1 MGSMCNMFRTSSFLL
16 FAVLFTWVSSSTVT
30 ATVSYDDKAIVI
42 NGYRRLLISGSIH
55 YPRSTPEMWPDLIQK
70 AKDGGLD
77 VIQTYVFWNGHEPSP
92 GKYYFEGRYDLVRFI
107 KLVQQAGLYVHLRIG
122 PYVCAEWN
130 FGGFPVWLKYVPGIE
145 FRTDNGP
152 FKAAMQAFTTKIVD
166 MMKSEKLFEPQGGP
180 IIMSQ
185 IENEYGPIE
194 WEIGAPGKAYTKWA
208 AQMAVNQD
216 TGVPWIMCKHETA
229 PDPMI
234 DTCNGFYCE
243 GFTPNKP
250 YKPKMFTE
258 LWTGWYTKFGGTVPN
273 RPAEDLAYAV
283 ARFVQNNGTFFNYY
297 MYHGGTNFGR
307 TASGLF
313 VATSYDYDAPIDEYG
328 LLREPKW
335 GHLRDLHKA
344 IKLCEPALVFS
355 NPTVTW
361 PGKNLEIHVFKYK
374 AGGCAAFLSNF
385 DPQYSAKITFQNT
398 QYDLPPWSISI
409 LPDCKNVVFNTA
421 RVTSQ
426 TSEIKMIPVGAF
438 PWQSYN
444 EQTPTSDDSDTLA
457 MEGLYE
463 QLNITRDASDYL
475 WYLTDVNIAPDEGF
489 LRNGQSP
496 LLTVMS
502 AGHTLQ
508 VFINGQLSGT
518 VYGGLENTKLT
529 YHENVKLKAGINKI
543 SLLSSAVGL
552 PNVGLHFER
561 YNTGVLGPVSLSG
574 LNEGTRDLTKQ
585 KWSYKVGLK
594 GESLSLHTLDGSS
607 SVEWLEGSLVARK
620 QPLTWYKANFNA
632 PTGNEPLAL
641 DMSSMGKG
649 QIWINGEGIGRH
661 WPGYIA
667 RGDCSACHYSGIFKE
682 TKCQSGCGEPSQRC
696 FFLFTVLFICV
707 SSATVTAT
715 VSYDDKA
722 IVINGNRRLLISGS
736 IHYPRSTPEMW
747 PDLIQKAKD
756 GGLDVIQTYVFWNG
770 HEPSPGKYYFE
781 GRYDLVRFIKLVQQ
795 AGLYVHLRIGP
806 YICAEWNFGG
816 FPVWLKYVPGIEFR
830 TDNGPFKAAME
841 AFTTKIVDMMK
852 SEKLFEP
859 QGGPIIMSQIENEY
873 GPIEWE
879 IGAPGKAY
887 TKWAAQMAV
896 NQDTGVPWIMCRHG
910 TAPDPVID
918 TCNGFYCEGF
928 TPNKPYK
935 PKMFTELWTGWYT
948 NFGGTVP
955 NRPAEDLA
963 YAVARFVQN
972 NGTFFNYY
980 MYHGGTNFGRTASG
994 LFVATSYDYDAPLDE
1009 YGLLREPKWGHLRDL
1024 HKAIKL
1030 CEPAL
1035 VFSNPIVTSPGKNLE
1050 IHVFKYKAGGC
1061 AAFLS
1066 NFDPLY
1072 SAKITF
1078 QNTQYDLPPWSISIL
1093 PDCKNEVFNTARVT
1107 SQTSKIKM
1115 IPVGSFPWQSY
1126 NEQTP
1131 TSDDSDTVAMEG
1143 LYEQLNITRDASDY
1157 LWYLTDV
1164 IIAPDEGFLRN
1175 GQSPLLTVMSAGHT
1189 LQVFINGQLSG
1200 TVYGGLE
1207 NPKLTYHE
1215 NVKLKAGINKISLLS
1230 SAVGLPN
1237 GGLHFERYNTGV
1249 LGPVSLSG
1257 LNEGTRDLT
1266 KQKWSYKVGFKG
1278 ESLNLHTL
1286 DGSSSVEWL
1295 EGSLVAQKQPLT
1307 WYKAT
1312 FNAPTGNEPLALDMS
1327 SMGKGQIWINGE
1339 GIGRHWPG
1347 YIAHGDCGA
1356 CHYSGIFKET
1366 KCQSG
1371 CGEPSQRWY
1380 HVPRSWLKPTGNFL
1394 VVFEEWGGNPAGIS
1408 LVKRTAERGTGRT
1421 LKGHK

>member
-1 MGSMCNMFRTSSFLL
+1 MFRTSSFLL
-16 FAVLFTWVSSSTVT
+16 FAVLFIWVSSATVT

-42 NGYRRLLISGSIH
+42 NGNRRLLISGSIH

-166 MMKSEKLFEPQGGP
+166 MTKSEKLFEPQGGP

-194 WEIGAPGKAYTKWA
+194 WEIGAPGKVYTKWA

-229 PDPMI
+229 PDPVI

-258 LWTGWYTKFGGTVPN
+258 LWSGWYTNFGGTVPN

-335 GHLRDLHKA
+335 GHLRNLHKA
-344 IKLCEPALVFS
+344 IKLCEPALVYS
-355 NPTVTW
+355 NPIVTW
-361 PGKNLEIHVFKYK
+361 PSKNLEIHVFKYK

-385 DPQYSAKITFQNT
+385 DPQYSAEITFQNT
-398 QYDLPPWSISI
+398 QYNLPPWSVSI
-409 LPDCKNVVFNTA
+409 LPDCKNDVFNTA

-475 WYLTDVNIAPDEGF
+475 WYLTEVPKEWTESSSHRYVGRPH
-489 LRNGQSP
+489 L
-496 LLTVMS
+496 
-502 AGHTLQ
+502 
-508 VFINGQLSGT
+508 
-518 VYGGLENTKLT
+518 
-529 YHENVKLKAGINKI
+529 AGI
-543 SLLSSAVGL
+543 
-552 PNVGLHFER
+552 
-561 YNTGVLGPVSLSG
+561 
-574 LNEGTRDLTKQ
+574 
-585 KWSYKVGLK
+585 
-594 GESLSLHTLDGSS
+594 
-607 SVEWLEGSLVARK
+607 
-620 QPLTWYKANFNA
+620 
-632 PTGNEPLAL
+632 
-641 DMSSMGKG
+641 
-649 QIWINGEGIGRH
+649 
-661 WPGYIA
+661 
-667 RGDCSACHYSGIFKE
+667 
-682 TKCQSGCGEPSQRC
+682 
-696 FFLFTVLFICV
+696 
-707 SSATVTAT
+707 
-715 VSYDDKA
+715 
-722 IVINGNRRLLISGS
+722 
-736 IHYPRSTPEMW
+736 
-747 PDLIQKAKD
+747 
-756 GGLDVIQTYVFWNG
+756 
-770 HEPSPGKYYFE
+770 
-781 GRYDLVRFIKLVQQ
+781 
-795 AGLYVHLRIGP
+795 
-806 YICAEWNFGG
+806 
-816 FPVWLKYVPGIEFR
+816 
-830 TDNGPFKAAME
+830 
-841 AFTTKIVDMMK
+841 
-852 SEKLFEP
+852 
-859 QGGPIIMSQIENEY
+859 
-873 GPIEWE
+873 
-879 IGAPGKAY
+879 
-887 TKWAAQMAV
+887 
-896 NQDTGVPWIMCRHG
+896 
-910 TAPDPVID
+910 
-918 TCNGFYCEGF
+918 
-928 TPNKPYK
+928 
-935 PKMFTELWTGWYT
+935 
-948 NFGGTVP
+948 
-955 NRPAEDLA
+955 
-963 YAVARFVQN
+963 
-972 NGTFFNYY
+972 
-980 MYHGGTNFGRTASG
+980 
-994 LFVATSYDYDAPLDE
+994 
-1009 YGLLREPKWGHLRDL
+1009 
-1024 HKAIKL
+1024 
-1030 CEPAL
+1030 
-1035 VFSNPIVTSPGKNLE
+1035 
-1050 IHVFKYKAGGC
+1050 
-1061 AAFLS
+1061 
-1066 NFDPLY
+1066 
-1072 SAKITF
+1072 
-1078 QNTQYDLPPWSISIL
+1078 
-1093 PDCKNEVFNTARVT
+1093 
-1107 SQTSKIKM
+1107 
-1115 IPVGSFPWQSY
+1115 
-1126 NEQTP
+1126 
-1131 TSDDSDTVAMEG
+1131 
-1143 LYEQLNITRDASDY
+1143 
-1157 LWYLTDV
+1157 
-1164 IIAPDEGFLRN
+1164 
-1175 GQSPLLTVMSAGHT
+1175 
-1189 LQVFINGQLSG
+1189 
-1200 TVYGGLE
+1200 VYGGLE

-1266 KQKWSYKVGFKG
+1266 KQKWSYKVGLKG
-1278 ESLNLHTL
+1278 ESLSLHTL

-1347 YIAHGDCGA
+1347 VRAMHDEAAY
-1356 CHYSGIFKET
+1356 F
-1366 KCQSG
+1366 
-1371 CGEPSQRWY
+1371 RY

-1408 LVKRTAERGTGRT
+1408 LVKRTATRVTGRT
-1421 LKGHK
+1421 LKGYK